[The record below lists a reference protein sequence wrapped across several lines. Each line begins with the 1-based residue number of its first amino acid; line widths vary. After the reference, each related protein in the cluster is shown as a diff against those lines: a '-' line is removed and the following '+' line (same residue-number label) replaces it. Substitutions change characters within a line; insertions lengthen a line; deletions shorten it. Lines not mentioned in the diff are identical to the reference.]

1 MYREADLDSES
12 FDSVFEFGDELE
24 AFEELGEEE
33 FLPESETFDPMAMEL
48 ANDEW
53 NPEVGRAG
61 SDNVRWV
68 QSSLNRILGLN
79 LAVDGVMG
87 PKTRSAI
94 RSFQSKQGLT
104 ADGVVGPNTT
114 RALIAAGAPSPP
126 AGGAR
131 AAQPAACPPRP
142 VFVDCPP
149 PGSVP
154 DERLDGFAFN
164 KTGLDRRRHLPALA
178 GLARRIAGSQRA
190 GKAVRTVLIAGHTDP
205 VGSDDYNFELGWRRA
220 REVLGELCRALERES
235 PGLSARLRFELTS
248 CGERQPK
255 ASASSSRRV
264 EIFLRTGLPGSLK
277 PVPPDHSFC
286 GVPANAAN
294 TQKELEYEME
304 ELERSARVQRPQP
317 RLCLYQNSSTSS
329 HRNHFRCQ
337 ASRWARRIAAYGSPN
352 AARCPRR
359 VGPTLY
365 DSGADI
371 IGAIDAARRC
381 SRRLVETVHV
391 FSHSGS
397 YGVFGS
403 LSGGSVGLYSGALD
417 AASRTNGGRIVADV
431 PAASLSQNVVF
442 VLHGCNTASGTD
454 NFARALYQHLAATLR
469 NPRVYGHPNSGCAG
483 RDNSWR
489 EYSGRSPNGRRRSSI
504 APHYS
509 GKGCCS

>member
-1 MYREADLDSES
+1 MAAERAD
-12 FDSVFEFGDELE
+12 
-24 AFEELGEEE
+24 
-33 FLPESETFDPMAMEL
+33 
-48 ANDEW
+48 DEW

-61 SDNVRWV
+61 SDQVRWV
-68 QSSLNRILGLN
+68 QSSLNRILGLK

-94 RSFQSKQGLT
+94 RSFQRKQGLA
-104 ADGVVGPNTT
+104 ADGVVGPKTT
-114 RALIAAGAPSPP
+114 RALIAAGAPSPT

-131 AAQPAACPPRP
+131 PAPSAACPPQP

-149 PGSVP
+149 PGSAP
-154 DERLDGFAFN
+154 DQVLDGFAFN
-164 KTGLDRRRHLPALA
+164 KTGLDRRRHLPALD
-178 GLARRIAGSQRA
+178 GLARRIAGSQRS

-205 VGSDDYNFELGWRRA
+205 VGSDDYNFNLGWRRA
-220 REVLGELCRALERES
+220 REVLAELCRAIERQS

-255 ASASSSRRV
+255 ASAPASRRV
-264 EIFLRTGLPGSLK
+264 EIFLRAGAPGSRK
-277 PVPPDHSFC
+277 PVPPDHSYC
-286 GVPANAAN
+286 GVPANAGHV
-294 TQKELEYEME
+294 QKELEHEME
-304 ELERSARVQRPQP
+304 ELERSAPVQRPRP
-317 RLCLYQNSSTSS
+317 RLSLYQNSSTTS

-337 ASRWARRIAAYGSPN
+337 ASRWARRIAAYGSPS
-352 AARCPRR
+352 ATACPRR

-371 IGAIDAARRC
+371 IAAIDATRRC
-381 SRRLVETVHV
+381 SRQPVEAVHI

-403 LSGGSVGLYSGALD
+403 LSGGSVGLYSDALD
-417 AASRTNGGRIVADV
+417 EASRQSGGRVVSDV
-431 PAASLSQNVVF
+431 PAASLSHNVVF
-442 VLHGCNTASGTD
+442 VLHGCNAAAGTD
-454 NFARALYQHLAATLR
+454 NLARALYQHLAATLR
-469 NPRVYGHPNSGCAG
+469 NPRVYGHYNSGCAG

-489 EYSGRSPNGRRRSSI
+489 EYSRRAPNGRRRSSI